1 MTSFL
6 ARRLGAML
14 LTMLC
19 LTLVVFYLVN
29 LEPNLRKLAI
39 SQTEMHATDQEL
51 ESWLVKNGYR
61 RPFLVRYA
69 SWLGIWPK
77 QPNIDPATGA
87 ATSRF
92 SFCDE
97 PKTPMFSGVLQGD
110 LGCSTKFKVKVVK
123 KLAPGAGGDFDP
135 HVLGARGHGAGRAR
149 DRRRIR
155 HARRVADRP
164 DPVGDL
170 DRDHLDP

>member
-1 MTSFL
+1 
-6 ARRLGAML
+6 
-14 LTMLC
+14 
-19 LTLVVFYLVN
+19 
-29 LEPNLRKLAI
+29 
-39 SQTEMHATDQEL
+39 MHATDQEL

-97 PKTPMFSGVLQGD
+97 PKTSMFSGVLQGD

-123 KLAPGAGGDFDP
+123 KLAPALEATSILMFW
-135 HVLGARGHGAGRAR
+135 VLAVMSGRAR

-170 DRDHLDP
+170 DRDHLDS